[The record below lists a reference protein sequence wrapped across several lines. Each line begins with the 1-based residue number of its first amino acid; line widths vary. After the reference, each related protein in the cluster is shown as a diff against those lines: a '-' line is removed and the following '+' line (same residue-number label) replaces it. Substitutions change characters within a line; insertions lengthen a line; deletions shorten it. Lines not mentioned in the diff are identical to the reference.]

1 MKEDEIHL
9 RNLIQNDEKL
19 IQNTFIRDTNSKS
32 TIQTFWY
39 KTTLLKSLETT
50 FYEIGTKEKTNCNNM
65 IFGEQKWFFRETRMI
80 LEKQE

>member
-32 TIQTFWY
+32 TIQTF
-39 KTTLLKSLETT
+39 
-50 FYEIGTKEKTNCNNM
+50 
-65 IFGEQKWFFRETRMI
+65 
-80 LEKQE
+80 